1 MDSGVLVPI
10 LVPMSM
16 FAMIFGIFYV
26 RSQERMGMIE
36 RGMDPRSSVSKPF
49 NHSYTL
55 TAGMLLM
62 GAGFGLFL
70 ASYIAHQNPG
80 DNSVPTYMSLAA
92 LFGGVGLTIAYF
104 IEKKSAKK
112 EINKTGDN

>member
-1 MDSGVLVPI
+1 MDSGIAVAI

-16 FAMIFGIFYV
+16 FAMIFGIFYL
-26 RSQERMGMIE
+26 RTQEKMGMIE

-70 ASYIAHQNPG
+70 ADWISHISTGNDTVATYI
-80 DNSVPTYMSLAA
+80 SLAA

-112 EINKTGDN
+112 EANKTGDN